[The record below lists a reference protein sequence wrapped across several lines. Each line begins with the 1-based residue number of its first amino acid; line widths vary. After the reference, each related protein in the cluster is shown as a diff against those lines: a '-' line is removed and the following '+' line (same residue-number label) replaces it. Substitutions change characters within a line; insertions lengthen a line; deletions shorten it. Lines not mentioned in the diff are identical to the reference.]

1 MSIFSRLSDIMN
13 SNINSALD
21 RAEDPEKMVRLMIQ
35 EMEDTLVDVRS
46 TAAKVIAEKKE
57 IERRLVKVSRGQQD
71 WGAKAELAMSK
82 QREDLARAALVEK
95 NRLQESES
103 TLRVELKLLDTALD
117 KHEDDITKLES
128 KLREVKL
135 KRKSIEARRQ
145 TASAQL
151 KVRERLHDGRVDEA
165 LARYDQMEKRID
177 ETQGRVEAYDL
188 GKTKSLAEEIAD
200 LEIESQID
208 SELEAI
214 KKRLGESPASE

>member
-13 SNINSALD
+13 SNINTALD

-35 EMEDTLVDVRS
+35 EMEDTLVEVRS

-57 IERRLVKVSRGQQD
+57 IERRLVKLSRGQED
-71 WGAKAELAMSK
+71 WMAKAELAMSK
-82 QREDLARAALVEK
+82 QREDLARAALLEK
-95 NRLQESES
+95 SRLGDSES
-103 TLRVELKLLDTALD
+103 TLRVELNLLDTALD
-117 KHEDDITKLES
+117 KHEEDIGKLES

-145 TASAQL
+145 TVSAQL
-151 KVRERLHDGRVDEA
+151 KVRERIHDGRVDEA

-188 GKTKSLAEEIAD
+188 GKTKSLSEEIAE
-200 LEIESQID
+200 LEIESEIET
-208 SELEAI
+208 ELNAI
-214 KKRLGESPASE
+214 KKRLSESAGAE